1 MKRTLLPDKLV
12 LLCLTAFTLTSCFH
26 EDEMV
31 TPLKPGDVKTVMIEM
46 LPEYT
51 LQTFFSLSLD
61 SVTGTNER
69 TQWDIALSCD
79 PDDYTLWLNTS
90 VMMYAARTG
99 STDFSAVPNPAA
111 AEWHFD
117 ESTGDTAGNAIGR
130 WWKQQNGVLQS
141 KMEVF
146 LIALGVDDEGIS
158 TGYVKIQPLIDAQT
172 QKVSLRIA
180 KPDGSNERT
189 FVLPRD
195 AGRRK
200 VCLSFNNGYLNPQIE
215 PETQNWDLLFS
226 TYTTLLFTDEGEPY
240 PYLVNG
246 VLINDTEILAALDT
260 QHVFE
265 EITRQEAEDMLL
277 SPQMDTIG
285 YDWKKVNGDVTSGNI
300 TYTTLPK
307 RNYIIRNRKG
317 ALYKLR
323 FIDFYNSQGKKG
335 YPTFEYQRL

>member
-12 LLCLTAFTLTSCFH
+12 LLCLTAFTLTSCFP

-61 SVTGTNER
+61 SVTGTNDR

-99 STDFSAVPNPAA
+99 TTDFSAVPTPAA

-130 WWKQQNGVLQS
+130 WWKEQNGLLQS

-158 TGYVKIQPLIDAQT
+158 TGYIKVQPLVDAQT
-172 QKVSLRIA
+172 QEVSLKVAR
-180 KPDGSNERT
+180 PDGSNERT
-189 FVLPRD
+189 FVLPRVTD
-195 AGRRK
+195 RRR
-200 VCLSFNNGYLNPQIE
+200 VYLSFNNGYISPQPE
-215 PETQNWDLLFS
+215 PESQDWDLLFS

-246 VLINDTEILAALDT
+246 VLINDKEVMAALDG
-260 QHVFE
+260 QHDFE
-265 EITRQEAEDMLL
+265 AIDRQKAESTLL
-277 SPQMDTIG
+277 SRQMDIIG

-300 TYTTLPK
+300 TYTTLPN
-307 RNYIIRNRKG
+307 RNYIIRNRSG

-323 FIDFYNSQGKKG
+323 FIDFYNKQGKKG

>member
-1 MKRTLLPDKLV
+1 MKIKLLANKLV
-12 LLCLTAFTLTSCFH
+12 LLCFTAFSLSSCFH

-31 TPLKPGDVKTVMIEM
+31 VPLKPGDVKTVVIEM
-46 LPEYT
+46 LPDYT
-51 LQTFFSLSLD
+51 LQTFFSLD
-61 SVTGTNER
+61 EDTITGINER
-69 TQWDIALSCD
+69 TAWDIALSCD

-90 VMMYAARTG
+90 LMMYAARTG
-99 STDFSAVPNPAA
+99 TTDFNATPDLND

-117 ESTGDTAGNAIGR
+117 ESTGDTAGNAIGQ
-130 WWKQQNGVLQS
+130 WWKEQNGRLQS

-146 LIALGVDDEGIS
+146 LIALGVNEEGIS
-158 TGYVKIQPLIDAQT
+158 TGYVKIQPLIDAQS
-172 QKVSLRIA
+172 QEVSLRIA

-189 FVLPRD
+189 FIFPRD
-195 AGRRK
+195 ASRRK
-200 VCLSFNNGYLNPQIE
+200 VCLSFSNGYLNPQIE

-226 TYTTLLFTDEGEPY
+226 TYTTLLFTDVGEPY

-246 VLINDTEILAALDT
+246 VLINDAEVMAALDT
-260 QHVFE
+260 QHAFE

-285 YDWKKVNGDVTSGNI
+285 YDWKKVNGDVTAGAV
-300 TYTTLPK
+300 TYTIVPK

-317 ALYKLR
+317 VLYKLR
-323 FIDFYNSQGKKG
+323 FVDFYNDKGKKG